1 MEVLNMTEQE
11 LESLIHK
18 AAQEGAKQ
26 ALKEVG
32 LSDEEAYDDVKE
44 LRSLLD
50 SWRAT
55 KTTVGQTIAR
65 MVTTALLTA
74 LAVGIYMGWG
84 E

>member
-1 MEVLNMTEQE
+1 MMTEQE

-18 AAQEGAKQ
+18 AAQEGAKE

>member
-1 MEVLNMTEQE
+1 MMTEQE

-55 KTTVGQTIAR
+55 KTTVAQTIAR

>member
-1 MEVLNMTEQE
+1 MMTEQE
-11 LESLIHK
+11 LELLIHK
-18 AAQEGAKQ
+18 AAQEGAKA

>member
-1 MEVLNMTEQE
+1 MMTEQE
-11 LESLIHK
+11 LELLIHK
-18 AAQEGAKQ
+18 AAQEGAKE

-65 MVTTALLTA
+65 MLTTAVLTA
-74 LAVGIYMGWG
+74 LAIGIYMGWSPKN
-84 E
+84 

>member
-1 MEVLNMTEQE
+1 MLMMTEQE

-65 MVTTALLTA
+65 MLTTAVLTA
-74 LAVGIYMGWG
+74 LAIGIYMGWSPKN
-84 E
+84 

>member
-1 MEVLNMTEQE
+1 MMTEQE

>member
-1 MEVLNMTEQE
+1 MMTEQE

-18 AAQEGAKQ
+18 AAQEGAKE

-65 MVTTALLTA
+65 MLTTAVLTA
-74 LAVGIYMGWG
+74 LAIGIYMGWSPKN
-84 E
+84 

>member
-1 MEVLNMTEQE
+1 MMTEQE
-11 LESLIHK
+11 LELLIHK
-18 AAQEGAKQ
+18 AAQEGAKE

-65 MVTTALLTA
+65 LVTTALLTA

>member
-1 MEVLNMTEQE
+1 MMTEQE
-11 LESLIHK
+11 LEVLIHK
-18 AAQEGAKQ
+18 AAQEGAKE

>member
-1 MEVLNMTEQE
+1 MTEQE
-11 LESLIHK
+11 LELLIHK
-18 AAQEGAKQ
+18 AAQEGAKE

-32 LSDEEAYDDVKE
+32 LSDEEAYDEVKE